1 MRPWFYAAGLEKLQ
15 ARPRA
20 KSQPIVSCKRRL
32 VWLNNRIETK
42 TITIK
47 TKMNTQAVGS
57 AYHHALAQE
66 EQLEPLPHAGLHQTR
81 AGARWAPPFHRDL
94 GR

>member
-1 MRPWFYAAGLEKLQ
+1 MRPWFYAAGLEKLR

-42 TITIK
+42 TIK
-47 TKMNTQAVGS
+47 TEMNTQAVGS

-66 EQLEPLPHAGLHQTR
+66 EQLEPFATR
-81 AGARWAPPFHRDL
+81 RAPPNPRR
-94 GR
+94 GTMGSTISP